1 MSHPRAPVRTLGV
14 NGSMSAATIDG
25 GAMTAMYQPA
35 SSAAR
40 PGVNA
45 GRLWAGG
52 AATAVVAALVA
63 IVGILVGRGL
73 FDIAVLAP
81 KGAGVWGDA
90 DTFWYAFGAGVLSL
104 VATGLMHL
112 LLLYTP
118 KPMRFFGWV
127 MVLATVVAMLAPFVT
142 DNDLGPRLFTAA
154 LNFFL
159 GVAIG
164 SLVAG
169 NAHAAVRPVAVRPSP
184 RPYR

>member
-1 MSHPRAPVRTLGV
+1 
-14 NGSMSAATIDG
+14 
-25 GAMTAMYQPA
+25 MTAMYQPA
-35 SSAAR
+35 G
-40 PGVNA
+40 PPPQPTVNA

-52 AATAVVAALVA
+52 AATAVVAALIA

-73 FDIAVLAP
+73 FGVDVLAP

-90 DTFWYAFGAGVLSL
+90 DTLWYALGAAGCAL

-112 LLLYTP
+112 LLTFTP

-127 MVLATVVAMLAPFVT
+127 MTLATVMAMLAPFIT
-142 DNDLGPRLFTAA
+142 EKDLGSRLFTAG
-154 LNFFL
+154 LNLIL
-159 GVAIG
+159 GIAIG

-169 NAHAAVRPVAVRPSP
+169 SARSAVQPAAVRPVQ

>member
-1 MSHPRAPVRTLGV
+1 
-14 NGSMSAATIDG
+14 
-25 GAMTAMYQPA
+25 MTAMYQSA
-35 SSAAR
+35 SPQPRAML
-40 PGVNA
+40 NA

-52 AATAVVAALVA
+52 GATAVVAALIA

-73 FDIAVLAP
+73 FGVEVLAP

-90 DTFWYAFGAGVLSL
+90 STFWYAFGAAMLSL

-112 LLLYTP
+112 LLLFTP
-118 KPMRFFGWV
+118 RPMLFFGWV
-127 MVLATVVAMLAPFVT
+127 MTLATVVAMLAPFVT
-142 DNDLGPRLFTAA
+142 ENDLGSRMFTAG

-169 NAHAAVRPVAVRPSP
+169 SARTAVRAAPAP
-184 RPYR
+184 RRY